1 MYLPSNQSTPEALTA
16 QACLIDFNQ
25 DAIFLSVLYSIFF
38 VFGIPLNILALYGL
52 YNLIRCENILPVF
65 VINLLLSNLLQ
76 LATLP
81 LWIDYYRTGHCWSF
95 GPIGCHGVTLIFYIS
110 IYVAI
115 FFKCLIALERHL
127 AIAWPHKFQAVQK
140 LRSVVCLS
148 VGVWLTVA
156 VPPLVS
162 INTMFHELQNKHLCN
177 EKYPADMHAI
187 IYRLITLALT
197 FVLPFSFISILHM
210 QTLKC
215 LAGLPSSRAEEKR
228 RIRAFLSFLVII
240 FVVVLGPY
248 HLIGS
253 IKYIGLVFN
262 PGNCEWEKSVFLPY
276 QVGRALLSL
285 NTLLD
290 PIMYIFLRND
300 FRELAQTHLSCL
312 RRS

>member
-1 MYLPSNQSTPEALTA
+1 MDLPSNQSTSEALTV
-16 QACLIDFNQ
+16 QACGIDFNQ
-25 DAIFLSVLYSIFF
+25 DAALFSVLYSIFF
-38 VFGIPLNILALYGL
+38 VFGTPLNILALYGL
-52 YNLIRCENILPVF
+52 YNLIRCENILPIF

-76 LATLP
+76 LSTLP
-81 LWIDYYRTGHCWSF
+81 LWIDYYRTGHYWRFKS
-95 GPIGCHGVTLIFYIS
+95 IGCYGVTLIFYIS

-148 VGVWLTVA
+148 VAVWLAVA
-156 VPPLVS
+156 VPPLAS
-162 INTMFHELQNKHLCN
+162 INTMFHGQNKHLCN
-177 EKYPADMHAI
+177 ENYPAKMETI
-187 IYRLITLALT
+187 IYRLITLALS
-197 FVLPFSFISILHM
+197 FILPFSFISILHM

-228 RIRAFLSFLVII
+228 RICAFLSFLVVI

-248 HLIGS
+248 HLTGS

-262 PGNCEWEKSVFLPY
+262 PGDCEWEKSVFLPY

-290 PIMYIFLRND
+290 PIMYIFLRTD
-300 FRELAQTHLSCL
+300 FRELLQTHLSCL
-312 RRS
+312 RGS

>member
-1 MYLPSNQSTPEALTA
+1 MDLPPNQSTSETVTVH
-16 QACLIDFNQ
+16 ACDIDFNQ
-25 DAIFLSVLYSIFF
+25 DAVLFSVLYSIFF
-38 VFGIPLNILALYGL
+38 VFGTPLNILALYGL
-52 YNLIRCENILPVF
+52 YNLIRSENILPVF

-76 LATLP
+76 LSTLP
-81 LWIDYYRTGHCWSF
+81 LWIDYYRTGHYWRFES
-95 GPIGCHGVTLIFYIS
+95 IGCYGMTLIFYIS

-148 VGVWLTVA
+148 VGVWLA
-156 VPPLVS
+156 VPVAPLVS
-162 INTMFHELQNKHLCN
+162 ISNMIQGHDEHLCN
-177 EKYPADMHAI
+177 EHYPASKGTI
-187 IYRLITLALT
+187 TYRLITLGLS
-197 FVLPFSFISILHM
+197 FVLPLSFISILHM

-215 LAGLPSSRAEEKR
+215 LARLPSSRAEEKR
-228 RIRAFLSFLVII
+228 RICALLSFLVVI

-248 HLIGS
+248 HLTGS
-253 IKYIGLVFN
+253 IKYIGLAFS
-262 PGNCEWEKSVFLPY
+262 PGDCEWENSLFLPY

-290 PIMYIFLRND
+290 PIMYIFLRTD
-300 FRELAQTHLSCL
+300 FRELVQTHLSCL